1 MLTKRHTGI
10 VCTIVLLAAAS
21 VTHAQSFSNSP
32 QTLEGAWNVA
42 ITAQGSVL
50 CTAPAV
56 FSREGTVIA
65 DPCSGTQLGIGYG
78 AWVRTGNREF
88 AGTFI
93 GNIYNGSTGQII
105 GRYKVRSVG
114 TLQPDRETLT
124 GVFKTDSFDLAGN
137 LLSSISGSLLGK
149 RIQVEVLH

>member
-1 MLTKRHTGI
+1 MLIKRHTRI
-10 VCTIVLLAAAS
+10 VRLIVLLAAVS
-21 VTHAQSFSNSP
+21 VTRAQSFSNSP
-32 QTLEGAWNVA
+32 QTLEGAWNVT

-56 FSREGTVIA
+56 FSREGNVIA
-65 DPCSGTQLGIGYG
+65 DPCSGSQLGIGYG
-78 AWVRTGNREF
+78 VWVRTGNREF

-105 GRYKVRSVG
+105 GRYKVRSLG

-124 GVFKTDSFDLAGN
+124 GVFKTDSFDLVGN
-137 LLSSISGSLLGK
+137 LLSTISGTLLGK
-149 RIQVEVLH
+149 RIQVEGLH